1 MYHYRGAGLDN
12 VYLKNGYRQVM
23 YGDETVVSVE
33 NVEGLHQAIAA
44 TLIQKPGS
52 LMGQEFRFLRIEMG
66 LTQQALGKLIRV
78 SDQSVAAW
86 EKEITQKVPGSAEI
100 LVRAFAR
107 EQLLHGKGQLSDFV
121 EMLVNQ
127 EQKIPEEFCF
137 QEFNSGW
144 KEAA

>member
-1 MYHYRGAGLDN
+1 MYHYRGSGLDN
-12 VYLKNGYRQVM
+12 VYLKNGYREVM

-33 NVEGLHQAIAA
+33 NVEDLHQAIAA
-44 TLIQKPGS
+44 TLIQKPGP

-66 LTQQALGKLIRV
+66 LSQQALGKLIRV

-86 EKEITQKVPGSAEI
+86 EKEITKKVPGSAEI

-107 EQLLHGKGQLSDFV
+107 ERLLHNEGQLSDFV
-121 EMLVNQ
+121 EMLVNLDQKHSGKFCYQ
-127 EQKIPEEFCF
+127 EI
-137 QEFNSGW
+137 NSGW